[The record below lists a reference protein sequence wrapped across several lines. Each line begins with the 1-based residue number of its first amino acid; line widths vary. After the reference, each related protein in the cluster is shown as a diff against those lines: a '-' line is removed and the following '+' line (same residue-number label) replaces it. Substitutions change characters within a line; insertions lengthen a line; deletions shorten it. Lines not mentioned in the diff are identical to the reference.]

1 MEGVFSRDGWHL
13 YDSHMLSDC
22 VKTKLVSD
30 WQDLLRS
37 RSIEMSRMRLF
48 YDISDF
54 DQSISAQPYINIR
67 SRQKRS
73 VLAKL
78 RMGTLPIKI
87 ETGRYRSISEDQR
100 ICDNCNLN
108 EVENE
113 KHFVYHCTKHQN
125 IREIYLDNLID
136 DDNNDVD
143 NLKMI
148 FSDFEKSKEFATY
161 LIKGLDNRIK

>member
-13 YDSHMLSDC
+13 YDTYMLSDC

-37 RSIEMSRMRLF
+37 RSIEMSRMKLF

-73 VLAKL
+73 VLAKI

-108 EVENE
+108 EIENE

-125 IREIYLDNLID
+125 IRKIYLDHLID
-136 DDNNDVD
+136 GDNNDVD
-143 NLKMI
+143 NLKLI